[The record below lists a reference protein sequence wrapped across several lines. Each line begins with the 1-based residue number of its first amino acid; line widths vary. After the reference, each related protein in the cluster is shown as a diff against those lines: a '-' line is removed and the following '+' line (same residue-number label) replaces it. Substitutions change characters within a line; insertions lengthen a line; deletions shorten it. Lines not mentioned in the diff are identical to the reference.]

1 MAQVLERPSVPAPP
15 PPQAPDGGNGGEGGS
30 YEGFALPT
38 AKLALWLLLVVAT
51 MLFSVLMAAYL
62 VRMGYPDWQSLPKPG
77 LLWVNTVL
85 LGLASAALQWALTSA
100 RVEWSGE
107 AFNGARARLGL
118 VVGGV
123 FGALFIAGQIVAW
136 QQLQSAGH
144 FVATNPS
151 SSFFYLI
158 TAIHGLHLLGGLALW
173 GRVVARL
180 QQGRRPLLGLELC
193 ALYWHFLL
201 LVWLILY
208 ALMLVT

>member
-15 PPQAPDGGNGGEGGS
+15 PPQTPDGGNGGEGGS

-62 VRMGYPDWQSLPKPG
+62 VRMGYPDWQSVPKPG
-77 LLWVNTVL
+77 LLWVNTLL
-85 LGLASAALQWALTSA
+85 LGLASVALQWALTSA
-100 RVEWSGE
+100 R
-107 AFNGARARLGL
+107 ADNNARARLGL
-118 VVGGV
+118 HVGGV
-123 FGALFIAGQIVAW
+123 LGALFIAGQLLAW
-136 QQLQSAGH
+136 QQLQSGGH

-158 TAIHGLHLLGGLALW
+158 TALHGLHLLGGLALW
-173 GRVVARL
+173 GWVTARL
-180 QQGRRPLLGLELC
+180 QPGQRPLLGIELC

-208 ALMLVT
+208 ALLLVT